1 MKTLPALTEGTPK
14 LKTRSSQP
22 RIRKTKTS
30 AIPTND
36 TKIRTVYKT
45 RDTVKLRPFRWLSFR
60 HPKTRDLHA
69 TSTFRSMPE
78 LRSALYIQHSW
89 LARDQ
94 TNTRHLFLV
103 RSGVVS
109 EQINIFLSVGLV
121 VHDPRTH
128 EFKVTFQKFQ
138 Y

>member
-22 RIRKTKTS
+22 RTRKTKTS

-36 TKIRTVYKT
+36 TKIRTLYKT

-60 HPKTRDLHA
+60 DPKTRDLHA

-78 LRSALYIQHSW
+78 LRSALHIQHSW

-94 TNTRHLFLV
+94 SNTRHLIAP
-103 RSGVVS
+103 S
-109 EQINIFLSVGLV
+109 
-121 VHDPRTH
+121 PRHPASCRWRRIPCALQQPHWGRNPTGH
-128 EFKVTFQKFQ
+128 IWLP
-138 Y
+138 